1 MHNQTQTENQ
11 TERQDYHKPIPAL
24 DDCCGYESLT
34 VIEQTENREFTD
46 QERFFFFGVNLE
58 ISRTIPFIY
67 DCIREQAPSWQAL
80 NAGIEAM
87 IELHKAYNRH
97 IEEQFSRFERDI
109 LKGGDVCKS

>member
-1 MHNQTQTENQ
+1 MCNS
-11 TERQDYHKPIPAL
+11 TERQGYHAPIPAL
-24 DDCCGYESLT
+24 DDLCGYESLT
-34 VIEQTENREFTD
+34 VMKNTQNIEVTNQD
-46 QERFFFFGVNLE
+46 RFFYFGVNLE

-97 IEEQFSRFERDI
+97 IEQQFDSLQQEQQ
-109 LKGGDVCKS
+109 GGEDARS